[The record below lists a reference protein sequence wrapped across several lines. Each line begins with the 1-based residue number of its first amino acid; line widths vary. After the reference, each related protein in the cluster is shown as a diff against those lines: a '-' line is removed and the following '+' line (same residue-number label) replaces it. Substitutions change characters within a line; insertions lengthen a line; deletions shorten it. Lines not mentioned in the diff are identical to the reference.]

1 MAVETITAK
10 LWQEKMTDSILPIV
24 VNFSAVRCGFCQ
36 ALDPLYNRLSEQYK
50 DKLVFLKLMVDD
62 KNNQELIDRLS
73 IEGTPTLKFYCKN
86 REIGEHIGYAIEPI
100 LKQKIET
107 FLSEM
112 EFCIKNSTP
121 LAKNIQDDTRCVHM
135 SIEGTCW
142 CFSFSK
148 SFNMIFLTAVVLS
161 AVSLTFSLF
170 LKKRM

>member
-10 LWQEKMTDSILPIV
+10 MWQEKISDSVLPVI

-36 ALDPLYNRLSEQYK
+36 ALEPLYNKLSEQYK
-50 DKLVFLKLMVDD
+50 DKLVFLKLMTDD
-62 KNNQELIDRLS
+62 KNNHELLDRLS

-121 LAKNIQDDTRCVHM
+121 LTKNIQDYT
-135 SIEGTCW
+135 I
-142 CFSFSK
+142 
-148 SFNMIFLTAVVLS
+148 
-161 AVSLTFSLF
+161 
-170 LKKRM
+170 